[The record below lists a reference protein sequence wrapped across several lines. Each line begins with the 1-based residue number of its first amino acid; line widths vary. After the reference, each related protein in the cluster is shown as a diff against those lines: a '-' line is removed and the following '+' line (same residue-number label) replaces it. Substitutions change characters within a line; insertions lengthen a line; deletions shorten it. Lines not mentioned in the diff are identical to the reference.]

1 MRLFVLAALCLP
13 AVSSA
18 SPQPAADTAQPLL
31 TRSDCP
37 ADPRLRTVQR
47 SQGSATVNR
56 LGDEPTAA
64 LALTVYRQVGGCQ
77 VPAIVR
83 EGIGYTPGKAPPA

>member
-18 SPQPAADTAQPLL
+18 APQPSPDPAQPLL
-31 TRSDCP
+31 ASRDCP
-37 ADPRLRTVQR
+37 ADARLRTAQR
-47 SQGSATVNR
+47 PTGPATVNR

-64 LALTVYRQVGGCQ
+64 AALAVYRQVGGCQ
-77 VPAIVR
+77 IPAIVR
-83 EGIGYTPGKAPPA
+83 EGIGFTPGRAPAP